1 MLSLTRV
8 LLCCFLVLAG
18 GSPLFAQPVGIKVDS
33 GLRAYPSLEFHYTYN
48 SNFFATAD
56 DKVFVAGAVVEPA
69 IKLEKTTR
77 RLQLSVAAEAEVADF
92 DNGSEDDYVD
102 AELATHFQYRA
113 GTRHRFGGSAAYAE
127 GHDAFG
133 LRRTEGLPIAADR
146 ELDEYHI
153 VRGSLVYRYGALNSL
168 LNVAYEISYLEREY
182 DTNRELG
189 THFLDYDFL
198 QHQGTLYWNYSPKTS
213 AILRASRRDIE
224 YPITQVGFLD
234 RAATEDRAGVGLE
247 WLPSGKSNGEL
258 LVGRFKRDPDE
269 PGFEEFSGGFWSVRA
284 EWAPRKTTVL
294 SFVSGRESNES
305 FLLNASVVDT
315 KGATLSW
322 HQQWN
327 SVTSSS
333 VSVAYAERDFEA
345 IGRTDDYASASFKL
359 ALRVVQQLFIDFN
372 AAYTDRDSTLDVR
385 DYGQAVFSVGFR
397 YAP

>member
-1 MLSLTRV
+1 MLSLTRI

-18 GSPLFAQPVGIKVDS
+18 SSPLFAQPVGIKVDS
-33 GLRAYPSLEFHYTYN
+33 GLRAYPSLGVHYIYN

-56 DKVFVAGAVVEPA
+56 DKKFVAGTIVEPA
-69 IKLEKTTR
+69 IKLEKKSR

-102 AELATHFQYRA
+102 AELATNFQYRA
-113 GTRHRFGGSAAYAE
+113 GTRHRFSGSAAYTE

-133 LRRTEGLPIAADR
+133 LRRTEGLPIADR

-153 VRGSLVYRYGALNSL
+153 VRGSLAYRYGAPNSL
-168 LNVAYEISYLEREY
+168 LNAAYEISYLEREY

-189 THFLDYDFL
+189 SRFLDYDYL
-198 QHQGTLYWNYSPKTS
+198 QHRGTLYWNYSPKTS

-224 YPITQVGFLD
+224 YPITQAGFPD
-234 RAATEDRAGVGLE
+234 RTATEDRAGLGLE
-247 WLPSGKSNGEL
+247 WLPSGKSSGEV

-269 PGFEEFSGGFWSVRA
+269 PGFEEFSGGFWSLKA
-284 EWAPRKTTVL
+284 EWAPQKSTVL
-294 SFVSGRESNES
+294 SFVSGRETDES
-305 FLLNASVVDT
+305 FLLNSSVVDT
-315 KGATLSW
+315 KGATLNW
-322 HQQWN
+322 GQEWN
-327 SVTSSS
+327 SVIASTLS
-333 VSVAYAERDFEA
+333 VGYTERDFEA
-345 IGRTDDYASASFKL
+345 IGRTDDYASASFRL
-359 ALRVVQQLFIDFN
+359 ALRVVQQIFIDFN